1 MPTVSNVSTLVISD
15 FIGVFMRLTF
25 FSVLLSISTLLLV
38 TSLSV
43 SAATS
48 YKVDILVLSTEHK
61 SVPNVGI
68 SLIPK
73 NPPKADYVTPPE
85 PQVVH
90 QIDTQ
95 FSPHILMA
103 QMGAEISFPNADN
116 VKHHVYSFSEAK
128 KFELRL
134 YKEEKP
140 EPIPFDKAGTVTL
153 GCNIHDWMLGYVYV
167 VDTPYFAKTNESGF
181 VQIELPAGD
190 YELRLHNPL
199 LQYEDSELVKT
210 VNISGTKNITMSL
223 KQPLLRA
230 TDGFDEGDEF
240 DAY

>member
-1 MPTVSNVSTLVISD
+1 
-15 FIGVFMRLTF
+15 MRFTF
-25 FSVLLSISTLLLV
+25 FSVLLSFSILLL
-38 TSLSV
+38 LSSFSA

-48 YKVDILVLSTEHK
+48 HKVDILVLSTNHQ

-68 SLIPK
+68 SLIPI
-73 NPPKADYVTPPE
+73 NIPKTGYATAPE

-181 VQIELPAGD
+181 VQLELPAGD

-199 LQYEDSELVKT
+199 LQFEDSEFVK
-210 VNISGTKNITMSL
+210 VVKVSGTQNITMSL

>member
-1 MPTVSNVSTLVISD
+1 
-15 FIGVFMRLTF
+15 MRLTTF
-25 FSVLLSISTLLLV
+25 ATLLSLTFFLTVSSISLH
-38 TSLSV
+38 
-43 SAATS
+43 AAITH
-48 YKVDILVLSTEHK
+48 KVDILVLSTKHQ
-61 SVPNVGI
+61 SVSNVGI

-73 NPPKADYVTPPE
+73 SIPKNGYQKPVE

-103 QMGAEISFPNADN
+103 QRGAEISFPNADN

-140 EPIPFDKAGTVTL
+140 EPIPFDKVGTVTL

-167 VDTPYFAKTNESGF
+167 VDTPYFSKTNESGF
-181 VQIELPAGD
+181 VQLEIPSGE

-199 LQYEDSELVKT
+199 LQFEDSEFVRI
-210 VNISGTKNITMSL
+210 ISVLDNQNITVSL
-223 KQPLLRA
+223 KQPMLKA